1 MVLRRMMGVVVA
13 GGVVAD
19 DDNDDDDRR
28 RFAETRYRH
37 PSATARLMRWSCV
50 NSKLRL
56 ASELSA
62 TGLEAEPT
70 SASPA
75 DPLAYS
81 FFRLVSVDPLE
92 AAATDPA
99 LQ

>member
-1 MVLRRMMGVVVA
+1 MVLRGMMGVVVA
-13 GGVVAD
+13 GVVVAD

-62 TGLEAEPT
+62 TGLEVEPASAT
-70 SASPA
+70 SADLRAVLFLPIGIG
-75 DPLAYS
+75 
-81 FFRLVSVDPLE
+81 
-92 AAATDPA
+92 
-99 LQ
+99 